1 MKAEIE
7 QNLDLGQHFLREESV
22 IKKFIK
28 ICEITAKDNIIEIG
42 PGKGVLTKEL
52 VHFCNKVTVVEIDR
66 TFEHDLNILK
76 NKYNINIIFDNAL
89 NVDLSGYDK
98 VVSNLPYNILEPFIK
113 ECVKYKVQHLIIIIG
128 ARYAYSMF
136 RENIEKEVSYL
147 SLITKCFFHCNIF
160 DFISKE
166 AFDPAPRTE
175 SAIMEFKYFDKIQLV
190 SKEELYIFRELFE
203 QQDKKIKNALMEGL
217 IRFHDARGYKI
228 TKNMAKVIINRL
240 NIDNNILEGYLNK
253 MSNEDIN
260 KLYFILKY
268 NSLFIEK

>member
-1 MKAEIE
+1 VEGIEGQDAKVRDDLLEYAEKLSMPHSVGKTGRSDHAPLAESGVQAVTLIE
-7 QNLDLGQHFLREESV
+7 MEMSSYHSPN
-22 IKKFIK
+22 
-28 ICEITAKDNIIEIG
+28 
-42 PGKGVLTKEL
+42 
-52 VHFCNKVTVVEIDR
+52 
-66 TFEHDLNILK
+66 
-76 NKYNINIIFDNAL
+76 DNAL